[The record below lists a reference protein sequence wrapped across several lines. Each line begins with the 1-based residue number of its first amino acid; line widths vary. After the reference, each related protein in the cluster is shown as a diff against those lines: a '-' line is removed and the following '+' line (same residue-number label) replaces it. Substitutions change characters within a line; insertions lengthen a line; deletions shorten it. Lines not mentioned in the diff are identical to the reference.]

1 MHLKVA
7 LSRTLLVAMESFLNR
22 SVQNLHLAAF
32 TIDKISVPQRLRDAG
47 FERIRF
53 LNAKSGLNAKSEIN
67 HLSRTILKT
76 SFKNQKTFDVS
87 SMGASLRNHVD
98 RHAFYRY

>member
-7 LSRTLLVAMESFLNR
+7 LNIALLVVMELFLNR

-53 LNAKSGLNAKSEIN
+53 LKAKSGLI
-67 HLSRTILKT
+67 
-76 SFKNQKTFDVS
+76 
-87 SMGASLRNHVD
+87 
-98 RHAFYRY
+98 

>member
-7 LSRTLLVAMESFLNR
+7 LNIALLVAMDSFLNR
-22 SVQNLHLAAF
+22 FFQNLHLAAF

-47 FERIRF
+47 FERISF

-67 HLSRTILKT
+67 HLSCTILRT
-76 SFKNQKTFDVS
+76 NFKNQKIF
-87 SMGASLRNHVD
+87 
-98 RHAFYRY
+98 